1 MKKGVYDPKVGF
13 KVVEVKAQNKT
24 EAPKKARPKANDKD
38 VQGTTSK

>member
-13 KVVEVKAQNKT
+13 KVVEVKAQDKAET
-24 EAPKKARPKANDKD
+24 PKKARPKANDKN